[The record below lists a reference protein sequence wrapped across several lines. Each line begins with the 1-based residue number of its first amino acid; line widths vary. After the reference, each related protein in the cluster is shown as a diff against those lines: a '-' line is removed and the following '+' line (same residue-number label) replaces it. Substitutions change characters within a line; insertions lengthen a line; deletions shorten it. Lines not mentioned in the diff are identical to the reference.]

1 MGLRASSPESG
12 REAMRRALYGF
23 RHVAARQAGNV
34 EAHGRARALALTR
47 DPVVQILPRQVVSGD
62 VGAFTFRVLNAGVVN
77 VVDFEISEEYFVA
90 ENTRERIQPIGRAS
104 INRSRTIGAL
114 RAGEEETFDINFSDL
129 YEQVA
134 DVDKAPMKI
143 LKLSATYRRQVDST
157 EFSTSELYWISGK
170 GDSLVD
176 FDAPGTASNSIM
188 MTERIKSILQ

>member
-1 MGLRASSPESG
+1 
-12 REAMRRALYGF
+12 MRRALYGF

-62 VGAFTFRVLNAGVVN
+62 LGAFTFRVLNAGVVN
-77 VVDFEISEEYFVA
+77 VVDFEIFEEYFVA
-90 ENTRERIQPIGRAS
+90 RTTRELIQPIGRAT
-104 INRSRTIGAL
+104 INPNRTIGAL
-114 RAGEEETFDINFSDL
+114 LAGEEEIFDINFSHL

-134 DVDKAPMKI
+134 DVDKAPMRI
-143 LKLSATYRRQVDST
+143 LKLSATYRREIDST
-157 EFSTSELYWISGK
+157 EFSTSKLYWITGN
-170 GDSLVD
+170 GDSLAG